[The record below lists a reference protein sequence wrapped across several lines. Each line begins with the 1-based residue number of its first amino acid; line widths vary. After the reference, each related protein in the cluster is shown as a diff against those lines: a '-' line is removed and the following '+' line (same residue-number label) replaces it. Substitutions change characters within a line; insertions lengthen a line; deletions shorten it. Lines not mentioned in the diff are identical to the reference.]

1 MDWYTIFNLPLNTV
15 VPLPIMI
22 VFSFIFGS
30 CLGSFLNV
38 CIWRIPLGES
48 VVVVPSHCPKC
59 NHKIRWYD
67 NVPVIGFLALGGKCR
82 DCKAKISPRYII
94 MEILVGV
101 LFTLLALA
109 LWFAGR
115 RVAGLAAITI
125 MLSVAVPC
133 AFIDAEYRK
142 IPDKLT
148 FFGMISSVIYLWGFP
163 FGGRI
168 STPQSSLLWSL
179 AGLAAG
185 IIGLGLFAWLTGKLM
200 RKRTLGAGD
209 VKYAGFLGA
218 LFGIPGL
225 LVTLCLASFLAII
238 GFTVLKMC
246 KKASDDNT
254 VAFAPYLGIAAYIWM
269 AAMIL
274 LPFFKLP
281 LK

>member
-1 MDWYTIFNLPLNTV
+1 MDWYTIFNLPLKTV

-238 GFTVLKMC
+238 GFTALKIC
-246 KKASDDNT
+246 KKAADDNT
-254 VAFAPYLGIAAYIWM
+254 VAFAPYLGIAAYLWM

>member
-148 FFGMISSVIYLWGFP
+148 FFGMISSVIYLWVFP
-163 FGGRI
+163 FGRRI

-238 GFTVLKMC
+238 GFTVLKIC

-274 LPFFKLP
+274 LPLFKLP